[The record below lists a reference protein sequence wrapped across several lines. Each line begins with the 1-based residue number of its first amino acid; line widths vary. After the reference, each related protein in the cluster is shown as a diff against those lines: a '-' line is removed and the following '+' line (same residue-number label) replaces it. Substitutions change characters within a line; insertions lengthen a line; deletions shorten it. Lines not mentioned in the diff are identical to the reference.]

1 MMFKMLKKIM
11 FVIGVTLLPAFVFAQ
26 DGTVGGIFRQIQSI
40 LNIIIPI
47 VMTLALLY
55 FFWGLAQY
63 ILGAGDE
70 EKRASGRGMMIYGI
84 IALFAMAAVWGLVE
98 VLNNTFLG
106 GVNTSAPPVG
116 PLIPRQ

>member
-1 MMFKMLKKIM
+1 MSKWFNKAVLV
-11 FVIGVTLLPAFVFAQ
+11 FGVALLPTFAFAQ
-26 DGTVGGIFRQIQSI
+26 DGTVPGIFRQIQNI
-40 LNIIIPI
+40 LNIVIPI

-55 FFWGLAQY
+55 FFWGLANY

-106 GVNTSAPPVG
+106 GVNIGAPPVDI
-116 PLIPRQ
+116 LIPR